1 MAQKKQ
7 NNLFSFF
14 EFKPSYEIIHCSN
27 LINKSGN
34 IIPKPSITQNTPP
47 TQLTQQLPLT
57 QLTQQSQKQLSKYKK
72 KSIPKS
78 IKINIWNTYIGEDIM
93 KHKCFC
99 CKKNTIKIVDFEAG
113 HVLSEANGGTDEI
126 TNFRPICRSCNSSM
140 GTMHMEEYVKKYG
153 LYI

>member
-1 MAQKKQ
+1 LPQ
-7 NNLFSFF
+7 L
-14 EFKPSYEIIHCSN
+14 
-27 LINKSGN
+27 NK
-34 IIPKPSITQNTPP
+34 
-47 TQLTQQLPLT
+47 
-57 QLTQQSQKQLSKYKK
+57 LSKYKK

-99 CKKNTIKIVDFEAG
+99 CKKNTIKIIDFEAG
-113 HVLSEANGGTDEI
+113 HVLSESNGGTDEI